1 MPINQA
7 HCRTVIGRD
16 RPNVSRVTEAAL
28 PALRAAATGIGDGM
42 VAREAEETLKMIRE
56 RES

>member
-1 MPINQA
+1 MTTLEFQY
-7 HCRTVIGRD
+7 
-16 RPNVSRVTEAAL
+16 VSRVTEAAL
-28 PALRAAATGIGDGM
+28 PALHEAARGTGDGM